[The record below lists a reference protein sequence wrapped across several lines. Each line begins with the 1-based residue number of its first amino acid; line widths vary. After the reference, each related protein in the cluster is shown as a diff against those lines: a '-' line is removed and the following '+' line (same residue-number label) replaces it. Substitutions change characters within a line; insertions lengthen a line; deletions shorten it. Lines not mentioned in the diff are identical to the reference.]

1 MSIVVLTFAPNMG
14 FKFQFSYYATIED
27 LAVTFIVSI
36 YLKVNF
42 LNTDL
47 RMGEGIA
54 LAQTK
59 DIGESAIHR

>member
-1 MSIVVLTFAPNMG
+1 MG
-14 FKFQFSYYATIED
+14 FKSRFSYYATIEY
-27 LAVTFIVSI
+27 LAFTFRISI

-54 LAQTK
+54 LVQTK